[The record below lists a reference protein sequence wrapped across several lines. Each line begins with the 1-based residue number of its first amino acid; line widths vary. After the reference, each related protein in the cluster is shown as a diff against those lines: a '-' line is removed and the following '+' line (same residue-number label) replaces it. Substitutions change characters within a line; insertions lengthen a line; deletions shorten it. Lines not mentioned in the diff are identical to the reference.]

1 MPRRTKAE
9 TTILTR
15 VLQST
20 AQGQAIYET
29 DLNNSKALDKLYNE
43 GLVRWRVELSDEG
56 AQVAHALIH
65 PEGDGVA

>member
-20 AQGQAIYET
+20 VQG
-29 DLNNSKALDKLYNE
+29 
-43 GLVRWRVELSDEG
+43 
-56 AQVAHALIH
+56 AHALIH

>member
-20 AQGQAIYET
+20 VQGQAIYET

-43 GLVRWRVELSDEG
+43 GLVRWRVELTDEG
-56 AQVAHALIH
+56 GQVAHALIH